1 MNTESI
7 TDTSPRSPTRTGAL
21 VGAAVGLLLFL
32 PLLTI
37 PEVASLS
44 QFQENMYRLLSIL
57 SFPYA
62 AMLGSLAMDLY
73 GGETP
78 MPGMSLLVGAVGVA
92 QFALYGWI
100 IGRISPR
107 GLGVAAV
114 GILHLLGI
122 LILS

>member
-1 MNTESI
+1 MNTESL
-7 TDTSPRSPTRTGAL
+7 TDSSPRSPTRTGPL
-21 VGAAVGLLLFL
+21 IGAAVGLLLFL
-32 PLLTI
+32 PMLTI
-37 PEVASLS
+37 PELASLS
-44 QFQENMYRLLSIL
+44 QFQENMHRLLSVL

-62 AMLGSLAMDLY
+62 ASIGVLAMDLY
-73 GGETP
+73 GGES

-100 IGRISPR
+100 IGRITPR

-114 GILHLLGI
+114 GIVHLIGI